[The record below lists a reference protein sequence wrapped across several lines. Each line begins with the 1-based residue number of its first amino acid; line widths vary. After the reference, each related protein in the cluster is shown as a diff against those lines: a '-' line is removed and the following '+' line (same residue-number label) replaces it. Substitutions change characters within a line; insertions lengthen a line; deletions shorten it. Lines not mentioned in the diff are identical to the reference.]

1 MVVFYDYPNEI
12 TNYFDEYN
20 SRWDLGM
27 PFLKKYFFT
36 FDYDNKYIGFYN
48 NKTVVPD
55 NNPVIITKDK
65 NKENKNYFWIIFVI
79 LIFFG
84 IFLAYFLVKKYLR
97 KMKKISAIELESDNI
112 NVNTKYSKYYNV
124 EMGQKNLLVEE

>member
-48 NKTVVPD
+48 NKTVIPD

-84 IFLAYFLVKKYLR
+84 IFLAYFLVKKYFR

-124 EMGQKNLLVEE
+124 EKRKKNLLVEE

>member
-1 MVVFYDYPNEI
+1 MH
-12 TNYFDEYN
+12 
-20 SRWDLGM
+20 
-27 PFLKKYFFT
+27 FLKKYFFT

-84 IFLAYFLVKKYLR
+84 IFLAYFFVKKYFR